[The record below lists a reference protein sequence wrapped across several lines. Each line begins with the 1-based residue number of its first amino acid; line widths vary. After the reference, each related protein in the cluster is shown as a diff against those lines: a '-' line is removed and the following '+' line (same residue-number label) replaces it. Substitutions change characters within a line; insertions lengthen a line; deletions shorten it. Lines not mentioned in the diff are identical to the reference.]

1 MDLLSSK
8 SQAVLLESLIA
19 ELAKATNEI
28 KCAQSD
34 LQKAKGRLQF
44 AIAVTNELLN
54 RKED

>member
-1 MDLLSSK
+1 MDLLQQKTSDT
-8 SQAVLLESLIA
+8 LLASLIA
-19 ELAKATNEI
+19 ELAKATNEL

-54 RKED
+54 RKGD